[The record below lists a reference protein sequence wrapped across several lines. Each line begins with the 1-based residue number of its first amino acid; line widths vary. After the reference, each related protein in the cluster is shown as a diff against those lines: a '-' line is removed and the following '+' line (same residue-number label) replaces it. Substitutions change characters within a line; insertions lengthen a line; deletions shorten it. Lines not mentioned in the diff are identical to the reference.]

1 MAIFDAGYELYDDAT
16 LVAATTT
23 DYVGATCKT
32 IDWQQADLEMGQG
45 TPLYLNIR
53 VGTTAYVGGTN
64 VNFILTADTAA
75 AGHDGSSAVVWQS
88 GNRAVST
95 LLAGTWI
102 YRGALPLDVD
112 TARYLALGVI
122 GDGATTAGTIDAW
135 IDHGPQSSYDTQV
148 TTSNI

>member
-53 VGTTAYVGGTN
+53 VGTTDYAGGTN

-75 AGHDGSSAVVWQS
+75 AGHDGNSDVVWQS
-88 GNRAVST
+88 GNRAVSG
-95 LLAGTWI
+95 LSAGTWI
-102 YRGALPLDVD
+102 ARQALPLDVD
-112 TARYLALGVI
+112 TKRYLALGVI